1 MECREGSVFMDATI
15 HIDGA
20 ARGNPGPAAFAFV
33 ISTNDNPDIEDN
45 GRLGITT
52 NNVAE
57 YTALLRALERARSLG
72 AKRLIICSDSEL
84 LVKQMK
90 GEYKVKNE
98 GLKPLYHQAKQLAG
112 QFEAVSF
119 HHVFRAQNKR
129 ADQLCNDALDGMTTS
144 ERPSQGPVGRAKPNP
159 KEKTKNKTPQKEAV
173 WEEAIQ
179 CLKTVASC
187 WAGGNP
193 NMPSPEE
200 VWGQL
205 WSILEEHG
213 VLRKK

>member
-1 MECREGSVFMDATI
+1 MDATI

-33 ISTNDNPDIEDN
+33 ISTNDNPDIEEN

-57 YTALLRALERARSLG
+57 YTALLRALERAGSLG
-72 AKRLIICSDSEL
+72 AKQLIICSDSEL
-84 LVKQMK
+84 LVKQMN

-112 QFEAVSF
+112 QFEGVSF
-119 HHVFRAQNKR
+119 HHVFREQNKR
-129 ADQLCNDALDGMTTS
+129 ADQLCNDALDGMS
-144 ERPSQGPVGRAKPNP
+144 IPLPPSQGPAGSSKRKP
-159 KEKTKNKTPQKEAV
+159 KEKTKIKTPQKEAV
-173 WEEAIQ
+173 SEEAIQ

-193 NMPSPEE
+193 NMPSPQE
-200 VWGQL
+200 VWSQL
-205 WSILEEHG
+205 WSIL
-213 VLRKK
+213 